1 MKTLYLILCLLG
13 ASVPLGLFLPWL
25 GQHGLNFPLLIQQV
39 WASPVAAFAWADV
52 AMSALALLA
61 FMAHDNKRHPVRQ
74 RGWVVAA
81 LCLIGPSLALPR
93 YLLLREPV
101 GSHGVDGGKGS

>member
-52 AMSALALLA
+52 GVSALALLA
-61 FMAHDNKRHPVRQ
+61 FMAHDNKRRPRPVRH
-74 RGWVVAA
+74 RGWVIAA
-81 LCLIGPSLALPR
+81 LFLIGPSLALPL
-93 YLLLREPV
+93 YLLLREPAD
-101 GSHGVDGGKGS
+101 SR